1 MLDKISIPLF
11 LLMLSALSIVIT
23 LIYVLRTKGRSQ
35 LKTIFCVDLICVLV
49 ICLGV
54 IFQDIL
60 SKYLSKYFSWN
71 PWNFENFIYIGT
83 CFLPVAIF
91 FTGLIFAK
99 TKITFKKKYLLFF
112 IVPALSL
119 IVLWTNDYHHLFYK
133 IYSYL
138 YLSDCKVG
146 PYMIIHNIYSY
157 TLLFLGVIQMVNVAS
172 KNSGFFSK
180 QTLLIVVGISIPLIT
195 NILGTLKIISMTVYI
210 TPISFAFTML
220 FFALSI
226 FKFKFLGVA
235 PVALQT
241 IVNRISDSYLV
252 LNENLLIT
260 DFNSTFLK
268 TFNLSAS
275 DIREE
280 NILEFLSTHK
290 QYDMNL
296 PKLENSLNRVKHSS
310 ETIVFEQ
317 HFKKIN
323 KYFTVEINNILVKG
337 NSLGILMLFKD
348 ITQHKLDMQAL
359 KDNQDILI
367 ERERLASLG
376 QLIGGIAHNLKSPI
390 MSISGATE
398 GLTDLIKEY
407 EESIV
412 DKDVTIDDH
421 LAIANDMRDWIS
433 KIKSYLEYMSDI
445 ITAVKGQAVALS
457 ENTVD
462 SFTVEELTKRVDI
475 LMNHELKKAL
485 ITLNLDL
492 KVPTSLMIHGNIN
505 GLVQVINNMI
515 SNAIQAYKG
524 KEGQTIDLIITQEKN
539 DVIVSVRDYAG
550 GLPKEV
556 QEKLFK
562 EMITTKGKDG
572 TGIGLFMSYSNIRAH
587 FNGDI
592 TYSTEEGKGTIFNI
606 ILPQ

>member
-1 MLDKISIPLF
+1 MLLTNLPTFFALIISDI
-11 LLMLSALSIVIT
+11 MCIT
-23 LIYVLRTKGRSQ
+23 LFTLTFRKIYKNHLR
-35 LKTIFCVDLICVLV
+35 
-49 ICLGV
+49 
-54 IFQDIL
+54 
-60 SKYLSKYFSWN
+60 
-71 PWNFENFIYIGT
+71 T
-83 CFLPVAIF
+83 CFLLLNGSMIICC
-91 FTGLIFAK
+91 TGLILQCCLSKPLNINPIYFDYFVYIGNVILPLAFFMTGLAFNQNNIK
-99 TKITFKKKYLLFF
+99 FKKVYLLFF
-112 IVPALSL
+112 IIPIVSL
-119 IVLWTNDYHHLFYK
+119 LALWTNNYHHLFYK
-133 IYSYL
+133 KYSVN
-138 YLSDCKVG
+138 LSTNEYGILFIPFELHTLGLCLAG
-146 PYMIIHNIYSY
+146 IILILKKS
-157 TLLFLGVIQMVNVAS
+157 IQ
-172 KNSGFFSK
+172 KSGFFSR
-180 QTLLIVVGISIPLIT
+180 QALLIVLAALIPIVQ
-195 NILGTLKIISMTVYI
+195 NILSITKVFSASIYI
-210 TPISFAFTML
+210 TPICFNITILL
-220 FFALSI
+220 FYLAI
-226 FKFKFLGVA
+226 FKFNFLGSIAITMQKIVDKISDGFFVVNLDYTITSFNKTFLDMFNISVKELNDVNLFDLIKEKKPFPIKESVLKETLNKVTSSDKTFHFRKDFKKKNKNFIIELNNIRDNNHKFLG
-235 PVALQT
+235 
-241 IVNRISDSYLV
+241 I
-252 LNENLLIT
+252 LI
-260 DFNSTFLK
+260 
-268 TFNLSAS
+268 
-275 DIREE
+275 
-280 NILEFLSTHK
+280 
-290 QYDMNL
+290 
-296 PKLENSLNRVKHSS
+296 
-310 ETIVFEQ
+310 
-317 HFKKIN
+317 
-323 KYFTVEINNILVKG
+323 
-337 NSLGILMLFKD
+337 LFKD
-348 ITQHKLDMQAL
+348 ITQHVLDMQAL

-398 GLTDLIKEY
+398 GLIDLIKEY

-421 LAIANDMRDWIS
+421 LAIASDMKDWIS

-475 LMNHELKKAL
+475 LMKHELKKAL

>member
-35 LKTIFCVDLICVLV
+35 LKTFFCVDLICVLV

-60 SKYLSKYFSWN
+60 SKNFNWD
-71 PWNFENFIYIGT
+71 PWNFEKFIYIGT

-91 FTGLIFAK
+91 FTGLISAK
-99 TKITFKKKYLLFF
+99 TKITFKKRYLLFF

-133 IYSYL
+133 HYSININEGVPG
-138 YLSDCKVG
+138 S
-146 PYMIIHNIYSY
+146 YMIVHNIYSY
-157 TLLFLGVIQMVNVAS
+157 SLLLLGVFQMIKATS

-180 QTLLIVVGISIPLIT
+180 QSLLLILGISIPLVT
-195 NILGTLKIISMTVYI
+195 NILGTFKILSMTVYI
-210 TPISFAFTML
+210 TPISFALTMIC
-220 FFALSI
+220 FAFAI
-226 FKFKFLGVA
+226 FKFQFLGIA
-235 PVALQT
+235 PIAVQIIA
-241 IVNRISDSYLV
+241 NRISDSYLV
-252 LNENLLIT
+252 LDDYLVMS
-260 DFNSTFLK
+260 DFNETFFK
-268 TFNLSAS
+268 TFRLHDY
-275 DIREE
+275 DIRGKDIFTFFKE
-280 NILEFLSTHK
+280 HK
-290 QYDMNL
+290 KYKVNVKRFQNAIQKAMASN
-296 PKLENSLNRVKHSS
+296 ETVSFEIHIESLD
-310 ETIVFEQ
+310 
-317 HFKKIN
+317 
-323 KYFTVEINNILVKG
+323 KYFTIEISTLYNNDIF
-337 NSLGILMLFKD
+337 LGTLLLFKD

-421 LAIANDMRDWIS
+421 LAIANDMKDWIS

-475 LMNHELKKAL
+475 LMKHELKKAL

-505 GLVQVINNMI
+505 GLVQIINNMI

>member
-11 LLMLSALSIVIT
+11 LLILSALSIVIT

-60 SKYLSKYFSWN
+60 SKNFNWN
-71 PWNFENFIYIGT
+71 PWNFEKFIYIGT

-275 DIREE
+275 DIREK

-337 NSLGILMLFKD
+337 NSIGILMLFKD

-398 GLTDLIKEY
+398 GLIDLIKEY

-421 LAIANDMRDWIS
+421 LAIANDMKDWIS

-475 LMNHELKKAL
+475 LMKHELKKAL

>member
-35 LKTIFCVDLICVLV
+35 LKTIFCVDLICVLF

-54 IFQDIL
+54 IFQDI
-60 SKYLSKYFSWN
+60 LSKYFSWN

-275 DIREE
+275 DIREK

-475 LMNHELKKAL
+475 LMKHELKKAL

>member
-11 LLMLSALSIVIT
+11 LLILSALSIVIT

-35 LKTIFCVDLICVLV
+35 LKKIFCVDLICVLV

-60 SKYLSKYFSWN
+60 SKNFNWN
-71 PWNFENFIYIGT
+71 PWNFEKFIYIGT

-99 TKITFKKKYLLFF
+99 TKNTFKKKYLLFF

-275 DIREE
+275 DIREK

-398 GLTDLIKEY
+398 GLIDLIKEY

-421 LAIANDMRDWIS
+421 LAIANDMKDWIS

-445 ITAVKGQAVALS
+445 ITAVKGQAVTLS

-475 LMNHELKKAL
+475 LMKHELKKAL

>member
-54 IFQDIL
+54 IFQDI
-60 SKYLSKYFSWN
+60 LSKYFSWN

-195 NILGTLKIISMTVYI
+195 NILGTLKIIPMTVYI
-210 TPISFAFTML
+210 TPISFVFTML
-220 FFALSI
+220 FFAFSI
-226 FKFKFLGVA
+226 FKFNFLGVA

-252 LNENLLIT
+252 LNEDLLIT

-398 GLTDLIKEY
+398 GLIDLIKEY

-421 LAIANDMRDWIS
+421 LAIANDMKDWIS

-475 LMNHELKKAL
+475 LMKHELKKAL

-562 EMITTKGKDG
+562 EMISTKGKDG

>member
-1 MLDKISIPLF
+1 MLLTNLPTFFALIISDI
-11 LLMLSALSIVIT
+11 MCIT
-23 LIYVLRTKGRSQ
+23 LFTLTFRKIYKNHLR
-35 LKTIFCVDLICVLV
+35 
-49 ICLGV
+49 
-54 IFQDIL
+54 
-60 SKYLSKYFSWN
+60 
-71 PWNFENFIYIGT
+71 T
-83 CFLPVAIF
+83 CFLLLNGSMIICC
-91 FTGLIFAK
+91 TGLILQCCLSKPLNINPIYFDYFVYIGNVILPLAFFMTGLAFNQNNIK
-99 TKITFKKKYLLFF
+99 FKKIYLLFF
-112 IVPALSL
+112 IIPIVSL
-119 IVLWTNDYHHLFYK
+119 LALWTNNYHHLFYK
-133 IYSYL
+133 KYSVN
-138 YLSDCKVG
+138 LSTNEYGILFIPFELHTLGLCLAG
-146 PYMIIHNIYSY
+146 IILILKKS
-157 TLLFLGVIQMVNVAS
+157 IQ
-172 KNSGFFSK
+172 KSGFFSR
-180 QTLLIVVGISIPLIT
+180 QALLIVLAALIPIVQ
-195 NILGTLKIISMTVYI
+195 NILSITKVFTASIYI
-210 TPISFAFTML
+210 TPICFNITILL
-220 FFALSI
+220 FYLAI
-226 FKFKFLGVA
+226 FKFNFLGSIAITMQKIVDKISDGFFVVNLDYTITSFNKTFLDMFNISAKELNDVNLFDLIKEKKPFPIKESVLKETLNKVTSSDKTFHFRKDFKKKNKNFIIELNNIRDNNHKFLG
-235 PVALQT
+235 
-241 IVNRISDSYLV
+241 I
-252 LNENLLIT
+252 LI
-260 DFNSTFLK
+260 
-268 TFNLSAS
+268 
-275 DIREE
+275 
-280 NILEFLSTHK
+280 
-290 QYDMNL
+290 
-296 PKLENSLNRVKHSS
+296 
-310 ETIVFEQ
+310 
-317 HFKKIN
+317 
-323 KYFTVEINNILVKG
+323 
-337 NSLGILMLFKD
+337 LFKD
-348 ITQHKLDMQAL
+348 ITQHVLDMQAL

-421 LAIANDMRDWIS
+421 LAIANDMKDWIS

-462 SFTVEELTKRVDI
+462 SFTVEELTKRVNI
-475 LMNHELKKAL
+475 LMKHELKKTL

>member
-11 LLMLSALSIVIT
+11 LLILSALSIVIT

-35 LKTIFCVDLICVLV
+35 LKIIFCVDLICVLV

-60 SKYLSKYFSWN
+60 SKNFNWN
-71 PWNFENFIYIGT
+71 PWNFEKFIYIGT

-475 LMNHELKKAL
+475 LMKHELKKAL

>member
-60 SKYLSKYFSWN
+60 SKYFSWN
-71 PWNFENFIYIGT
+71 SWNFENFIYIGT

-275 DIREE
+275 DIREK

-398 GLTDLIKEY
+398 GLIDLIKEY

-421 LAIANDMRDWIS
+421 LAIASDMKDWIS

-445 ITAVKGQAVALS
+445 ITAVKGQAVALA

-475 LMNHELKKAL
+475 LMKHELKKAL

>member
-11 LLMLSALSIVIT
+11 LLILSALSIVIT
-23 LIYVLRTKGRSQ
+23 LIYVLRIKGRSQ

-60 SKYLSKYFSWN
+60 SKNFNWN
-71 PWNFENFIYIGT
+71 PWNFEKFIYIGT

-475 LMNHELKKAL
+475 LMKHELKKAL

>member
-11 LLMLSALSIVIT
+11 LLILSALSIVIT

-60 SKYLSKYFSWN
+60 SKNFNWN
-71 PWNFENFIYIGT
+71 PWNFEKFIYIGT

-112 IVPALSL
+112 IVSALSL

-275 DIREE
+275 DIREK

-475 LMNHELKKAL
+475 LMKHELKKAL

-505 GLVQVINNMI
+505 GLVQIINNMI

>member
-11 LLMLSALSIVIT
+11 LLMLSVLSIVIT

-54 IFQDIL
+54 IFQDI
-60 SKYLSKYFSWN
+60 LSKYFSWN

-99 TKITFKKKYLLFF
+99 TKITFKKKYLLSF

-180 QTLLIVVGISIPLIT
+180 QTLLLVVGISIPLIT

-475 LMNHELKKAL
+475 LMKHELKKAL

>member
-60 SKYLSKYFSWN
+60 SKYFSWN
-71 PWNFENFIYIGT
+71 TWNFENFIYIGT

-475 LMNHELKKAL
+475 LMKHELKKAL

>member
-35 LKTIFCVDLICVLV
+35 LKTIFCVDFICVLV

-54 IFQDIL
+54 IFQDI
-60 SKYLSKYFSWN
+60 LSKYFSWN

-359 KDNQDILI
+359 KDNKDILI
-367 ERERLASLG
+367 ERERFAYLG

-421 LAIANDMRDWIS
+421 LAIANDMKDWIS

-457 ENTVD
+457 ENAVD

-475 LMNHELKKAL
+475 LMKHELKKAL

>member
-54 IFQDIL
+54 IFQDI
-60 SKYLSKYFSWN
+60 LSKYFSWN

-157 TLLFLGVIQMVNVAS
+157 TLLSLGVIQMVNVAS

-412 DKDVTIDDH
+412 DKDVIIDDH

-475 LMNHELKKAL
+475 LMKHELKKAL

>member
-11 LLMLSALSIVIT
+11 LLILSALSIVIT

-60 SKYLSKYFSWN
+60 SKNFNWN
-71 PWNFENFIYIGT
+71 PWNFEKFIYIGT

-241 IVNRISDSYLV
+241 IVNRISDSYLI

-275 DIREE
+275 DIREK
-280 NILEFLSTHK
+280 NILEFLSTYK

-421 LAIANDMRDWIS
+421 LAIANDMKDWIS

-475 LMNHELKKAL
+475 LMKHELKKAL

>member
-35 LKTIFCVDLICVLV
+35 LKTFFCVDLICVLV

-60 SKYLSKYFSWN
+60 SKNFNWD
-71 PWNFENFIYIGT
+71 PWNFEKFIYIGT

-99 TKITFKKKYLLFF
+99 TKITFKKRYLLFF

-133 IYSYL
+133 HYSININEGVPG
-138 YLSDCKVG
+138 S
-146 PYMIIHNIYSY
+146 YMIVHNIYSY
-157 TLLFLGVIQMVNVAS
+157 SLLLLGVFQMIKATS

-180 QTLLIVVGISIPLIT
+180 QSLLLILGISIPFVT
-195 NILGTLKIISMTVYI
+195 NILGTFKILPMTVYI
-210 TPISFAFTML
+210 TPISFALTMIC
-220 FFALSI
+220 FAFAI
-226 FKFKFLGVA
+226 FKFQFLGIA
-235 PVALQT
+235 PIAVQIIA
-241 IVNRISDSYLV
+241 NRISDSYLV
-252 LNENLLIT
+252 LDDYLVMS
-260 DFNSTFLK
+260 DFNETFLK
-268 TFNLSAS
+268 TFRLHDY
-275 DIREE
+275 DIRGKDIFTFFKE
-280 NILEFLSTHK
+280 HK
-290 QYDMNL
+290 KYKVNVKRFQNAIQKAMASN
-296 PKLENSLNRVKHSS
+296 ETVSFEIHIESLD
-310 ETIVFEQ
+310 
-317 HFKKIN
+317 
-323 KYFTVEINNILVKG
+323 KYFTIEISTLYNNDIF
-337 NSLGILMLFKD
+337 LGTLLLFKD

-421 LAIANDMRDWIS
+421 LAIANDMKDWIS

-475 LMNHELKKAL
+475 LMKHELKKAL

>member
-54 IFQDIL
+54 IFQDI
-60 SKYLSKYFSWN
+60 LSKYFSWN

-390 MSISGATE
+390 MSISGATD

-475 LMNHELKKAL
+475 LMKHELKKAL

>member
-23 LIYVLRTKGRSQ
+23 LIYVLRAKGRSQ
-35 LKTIFCVDLICVLV
+35 LKTFFCVDLICVLV

-60 SKYLSKYFSWN
+60 SKNFNWD
-71 PWNFENFIYIGT
+71 PWNFEKFIYIGT

-99 TKITFKKKYLLFF
+99 TKITFKKRYLLFF

-133 IYSYL
+133 HYSININEGVPG
-138 YLSDCKVG
+138 S
-146 PYMIIHNIYSY
+146 YMIVHNIYSY
-157 TLLFLGVIQMVNVAS
+157 SLLLLGVFQMIKATS

-180 QTLLIVVGISIPLIT
+180 QSLLLILGISIPLVP
-195 NILGTLKIISMTVYI
+195 NILGTFKILPMTVYI
-210 TPISFAFTML
+210 TPISFALTMIC
-220 FFALSI
+220 FAFAI
-226 FKFKFLGVA
+226 FKFQFLGIA
-235 PVALQT
+235 PIAVQIIA
-241 IVNRISDSYLV
+241 NRISDSYLV
-252 LNENLLIT
+252 LDDYLVMS
-260 DFNSTFLK
+260 DFNETFLK
-268 TFNLSAS
+268 TFRLHDY
-275 DIREE
+275 DIRGKDIFTFFKE
-280 NILEFLSTHK
+280 HK
-290 QYDMNL
+290 KYKVNVKRFQNAIQKAMASN
-296 PKLENSLNRVKHSS
+296 ETVSFEIHIESLD
-310 ETIVFEQ
+310 
-317 HFKKIN
+317 
-323 KYFTVEINNILVKG
+323 KYFTIEISTLYNNDIF
-337 NSLGILMLFKD
+337 LGTLLLFKD

-398 GLTDLIKEY
+398 GLIDLIKEY

-421 LAIANDMRDWIS
+421 LAIANDMKDWIS

-475 LMNHELKKAL
+475 LMKHELKKAL

>member
-1 MLDKISIPLF
+1 MLDRISIPL
-11 LLMLSALSIVIT
+11 LLLILSALSIVVT

-60 SKYLSKYFSWN
+60 SKNFNWN
-71 PWNFENFIYIGT
+71 PWNFEKFIYIGT

-99 TKITFKKKYLLFF
+99 TKITFKKRYLLFF

-133 IYSYL
+133 TYSYL
-138 YLSDCKVG
+138 YLSDCEVG

-157 TLLFLGVIQMVNVAS
+157 TLLLLGVIQMIKATS

-180 QTLLIVVGISIPLIT
+180 QSLLIVVGISIPLIT

-475 LMNHELKKAL
+475 LMKHELKKAL

>member
-54 IFQDIL
+54 IFQDI
-60 SKYLSKYFSWN
+60 LSKYFSWN

-180 QTLLIVVGISIPLIT
+180 QTLLIVVGISIPLIA

-475 LMNHELKKAL
+475 LMKHELKKAL

>member
-54 IFQDIL
+54 IFQDI
-60 SKYLSKYFSWN
+60 LSKYFSWN

-195 NILGTLKIISMTVYI
+195 NILGTLKIIPMTVYI

-275 DIREE
+275 DIREK

-398 GLTDLIKEY
+398 GLIDLIKEY

-421 LAIANDMRDWIS
+421 LAIANDMKDWIS

-475 LMNHELKKAL
+475 LMKHELKKAL

>member
-11 LLMLSALSIVIT
+11 LLMLSTLSIVIT
-23 LIYVLRTKGRSQ
+23 LIYILRTKGRSQ

-54 IFQDIL
+54 IFQDI
-60 SKYLSKYFSWN
+60 LSKYFSWN

-376 QLIGGIAHNLKSPI
+376 QLIGGISHNLKSPI

-475 LMNHELKKAL
+475 LMKHELKKAL

>member
-60 SKYLSKYFSWN
+60 SKNFNWN
-71 PWNFENFIYIGT
+71 PWNFEKFIYIGT

-99 TKITFKKKYLLFF
+99 TKITFKKRYLLFF

-133 IYSYL
+133 HYSININEGVPG
-138 YLSDCKVG
+138 S
-146 PYMIIHNIYSY
+146 YMIVHNIYSY
-157 TLLFLGVIQMVNVAS
+157 SLLLLGVFQMIKATS

-180 QTLLIVVGISIPLIT
+180 QSLLLILGISIPLVI
-195 NILGTLKIISMTVYI
+195 NILGTFKILPMTVYI
-210 TPISFAFTML
+210 TPISFALTMIC
-220 FFALSI
+220 FAFAI
-226 FKFKFLGVA
+226 FKFQFLGIA
-235 PVALQT
+235 PIAVQIIA
-241 IVNRISDSYLV
+241 NRISDSYLV
-252 LNENLLIT
+252 LDDYLVMS
-260 DFNSTFLK
+260 DFNETFLK
-268 TFNLSAS
+268 TFRLHDY
-275 DIREE
+275 DIRGKDIFTFFKE
-280 NILEFLSTHK
+280 HK
-290 QYDMNL
+290 KYKVNVKRFQNAIQKAMASN
-296 PKLENSLNRVKHSS
+296 ETVSFEIHIESLD
-310 ETIVFEQ
+310 
-317 HFKKIN
+317 
-323 KYFTVEINNILVKG
+323 KYFTIEISTLYNNDIF
-337 NSLGILMLFKD
+337 LGTLLLFKD

-421 LAIANDMRDWIS
+421 LAIANDMKDWIS

-475 LMNHELKKAL
+475 LMKHELKKAL

>member
-54 IFQDIL
+54 IFQDI
-60 SKYLSKYFSWN
+60 LSKYFSWN

-398 GLTDLIKEY
+398 GLIDLIKEY

-421 LAIANDMRDWIS
+421 LAIANDMKDWIS

-475 LMNHELKKAL
+475 LMKHELKKAL

-572 TGIGLFMSYSNIRAH
+572 TGIGLFMSYSNIRAL

>member
-60 SKYLSKYFSWN
+60 SKYFSWN

-99 TKITFKKKYLLFF
+99 PKITFKKKYLLFF

-275 DIREE
+275 DIREK

-398 GLTDLIKEY
+398 GLIDLIKEY

-421 LAIANDMRDWIS
+421 LAIASDMKDWIS

-475 LMNHELKKAL
+475 LMKHELKKAL

>member
-54 IFQDIL
+54 IFQDI
-60 SKYLSKYFSWN
+60 LSKYFSWN

-146 PYMIIHNIYSY
+146 PYMFIHNIYSY

-475 LMNHELKKAL
+475 LMKHELKKAL

>member
-11 LLMLSALSIVIT
+11 LLILSALSIVIT

-60 SKYLSKYFSWN
+60 SKNFNWN
-71 PWNFENFIYIGT
+71 PWNFEKFIYIGT

-268 TFNLSAS
+268 SFNLSAS
-275 DIREE
+275 DIREK

-398 GLTDLIKEY
+398 GLIDLIKEY

-421 LAIANDMRDWIS
+421 LAIANDMKDWIS

-475 LMNHELKKAL
+475 LMKHELKKAL

>member
-54 IFQDIL
+54 IFQDI
-60 SKYLSKYFSWN
+60 LSKYFSWN

-138 YLSDCKVG
+138 YLSNCKVG

-475 LMNHELKKAL
+475 LMKHELKKAL

>member
-60 SKYLSKYFSWN
+60 SKYFSWN

-91 FTGLIFAK
+91 FTGVIFAK

-475 LMNHELKKAL
+475 LMKHELKKAL

>member
-23 LIYVLRTKGRSQ
+23 LIYILRTKGRSQ
-35 LKTIFCVDLICVLV
+35 LKTFFCVDLICVLV

-60 SKYLSKYFSWN
+60 SKNFNWD
-71 PWNFENFIYIGT
+71 PWNFEKFIYIGT
-83 CFLPVAIF
+83 CFLAVAIF

-99 TKITFKKKYLLFF
+99 TKITFKKRYLLFF

-133 IYSYL
+133 HYSININEGVPG
-138 YLSDCKVG
+138 S
-146 PYMIIHNIYSY
+146 YMIVHNIYSY
-157 TLLFLGVIQMVNVAS
+157 SLLLLGVFQMIKATS

-180 QTLLIVVGISIPLIT
+180 QSLLLILGISIPLVT
-195 NILGTLKIISMTVYI
+195 NILGTFKILSMTVYI
-210 TPISFAFTML
+210 TPISFALTMIC
-220 FFALSI
+220 FAFAI
-226 FKFKFLGVA
+226 FKFQFLGIA
-235 PVALQT
+235 PIAVQIIA
-241 IVNRISDSYLV
+241 NRISDSYLV
-252 LNENLLIT
+252 LDDYLVMS
-260 DFNSTFLK
+260 DFNETFLK
-268 TFNLSAS
+268 TFRLHDY
-275 DIREE
+275 DIRGKDIFTFFKE
-280 NILEFLSTHK
+280 HK
-290 QYDMNL
+290 KYKVNVKRFQNAIQKAMASN
-296 PKLENSLNRVKHSS
+296 ETVSFEIHIESLD
-310 ETIVFEQ
+310 
-317 HFKKIN
+317 
-323 KYFTVEINNILVKG
+323 KYFTIEISTLYNNDIF
-337 NSLGILMLFKD
+337 LGTLLLFKD

-421 LAIANDMRDWIS
+421 LAIANDMKDWIS

-475 LMNHELKKAL
+475 LMKHELKKAL

>member
-11 LLMLSALSIVIT
+11 LLILSALSIVIT

-60 SKYLSKYFSWN
+60 SKNFNWN
-71 PWNFENFIYIGT
+71 PWNFEKFIYIGT

-235 PVALQT
+235 PVTLQT

-275 DIREE
+275 DIREK

-475 LMNHELKKAL
+475 LMKHELKKAL

>member
-54 IFQDIL
+54 IFQDI
-60 SKYLSKYFSWN
+60 LSKYFSWN

-180 QTLLIVVGISIPLIT
+180 QTLLIVVGISISLIT

-390 MSISGATE
+390 MSISGSTE

-475 LMNHELKKAL
+475 LMKHELKKAL

>member
-54 IFQDIL
+54 IFQDI
-60 SKYLSKYFSWN
+60 LSKYFSWN

-157 TLLFLGVIQMVNVAS
+157 TLLFLGVVQMVNVAS

-220 FFALSI
+220 FFTLSI

-475 LMNHELKKAL
+475 LMKHELKKAL

>member
-11 LLMLSALSIVIT
+11 LLMLSALLIVIT

-54 IFQDIL
+54 IFQDI
-60 SKYLSKYFSWN
+60 LSKYFSWN

-475 LMNHELKKAL
+475 LMKHELKKAL

>member
-54 IFQDIL
+54 IFQDI
-60 SKYLSKYFSWN
+60 LSKYFSWN

-195 NILGTLKIISMTVYI
+195 NILGTLKIIPMTVYI

-220 FFALSI
+220 FFAFSI
-226 FKFKFLGVA
+226 FKFNFLGVA

-241 IVNRISDSYLV
+241 IVNRISDSYLI
-252 LNENLLIT
+252 LNEDLLIT

-398 GLTDLIKEY
+398 GLIDLIKEY

-421 LAIANDMRDWIS
+421 LAIANDMKDWIS
-433 KIKSYLEYMSDI
+433 KIKSYLEYMSNI

-475 LMNHELKKAL
+475 LMKHELKKAL

>member
-11 LLMLSALSIVIT
+11 LLILSALSIVIT

-60 SKYLSKYFSWN
+60 SKNFNWN
-71 PWNFENFIYIGT
+71 PWNFEKFIYIGT

-99 TKITFKKKYLLFF
+99 TKFTFKKKYLLFF

-275 DIREE
+275 DIREK

-475 LMNHELKKAL
+475 LMKHELKKAL

>member
-54 IFQDIL
+54 IFQDI
-60 SKYLSKYFSWN
+60 LSKYFSWN

-146 PYMIIHNIYSY
+146 PYIIIHNIYSY
-157 TLLFLGVIQMVNVAS
+157 TLLFLGVIQIVNVAS

-475 LMNHELKKAL
+475 LMKHELKKAL